1 MRWYRAT
8 SRPEGSGIDE
18 KKSTKPASASILYRR
33 NKSWRHPERRRIA
46 ACLLA
51 FAICFPALSRA
62 QEPEDTPQITPRTS
76 RPTKKK
82 DAGPRALALL
92 QLAANGKATLIPI
105 AIKVD
110 NKFYDATAYKA
121 DPVPMALD
129 SGVVYEAERT
139 GTSIGLFTVNG
150 ALESNAANNPR
161 PWIGTGSWLPAG
173 TEPAKTGL
181 KAEKEP
187 IGIET
192 TDEPPRL
199 TRGTTSA
206 QPNSKSPTGSAPS
219 PGSSSPSNPT
229 GGTQPKTEPPKAEP
243 PKSTP
248 APETKAPEKK
258 EPADTGTSS
267 GEDAYRPRLRRGKPT
282 EPLPGDEEVPGY
294 SDPRKPRS
302 EGSAA
307 AQPKSAAA
315 ASQPAVQLIPAIS
328 DADGPDPRS
337 YAFEW
342 DKGEAENRRK
352 QMLALANQQ
361 ILAYLKNEAQA
372 RIGGPP
378 PASKPAATRRQTA
391 KQPQPI
397 LENVQL
403 RTFDL
408 WSNNQP
414 VLVLSATAHM
424 PPSSGVA
431 PAPDATYSVTLVART
446 DIYSNLHTLYAGV
459 TDQFHLDVTPRLDLI
474 DVVDADGDGR
484 GELLFQETS
493 DAGTGY
499 VIYRA
504 AVDKLWKMFDS
515 LNPE

>member
-1 MRWYRAT
+1 MKWQRANP
-8 SRPEGSGIDE
+8 RAEALGPDE
-18 KKSTKPASASILYRR
+18 KKSTRPASSPILYRGNR
-33 NKSWRHPERRRIA
+33 SWCHARHNCIA
-46 ACLLA
+46 ACLVALV
-51 FAICFPALSRA
+51 ICFSAFSFA
-62 QEPEDTPQITPRTS
+62 QEPEETPQITPRTP
-76 RPTKKK
+76 RPTNKK
-82 DAGPRALALL
+82 DTGPRALGLL
-92 QLAANGKATLIPI
+92 QLSGNGKATLIPI
-105 AIKVD
+105 TIKVD

-139 GTSIGLFTVNG
+139 GTSVGLFTVAG
-150 ALESNAANNPR
+150 ALQSTAVNNPH

-173 TEPAKTGL
+173 AEPAKTGL

-199 TRGTTSA
+199 TRGTSA
-206 QPNSKSPTGSAPS
+206 QPESKPQTSSAPS
-219 PGSSSPSNPT
+219 SPGSASPPNL
-229 GGTQPKTEPPKAEP
+229 PKTEPPKAEPPKSEP

-258 EPADTGTSS
+258 EPTDTGPSG

-294 SDPRKPRS
+294 TDPRKPRPES
-302 EGSAA
+302 SAA
-307 AQPKSAAA
+307 GKKSAGPAS
-315 ASQPAVQLIPAIS
+315 SQPAVQLIPAIS
-328 DADGPDPRS
+328 DAGGPDPRS
-337 YAFEW
+337 YDFEW

-352 QMLALANQQ
+352 QMLALANEQVLTY
-361 ILAYLKNEAQA
+361 IKNEAKA
-372 RIGGPP
+372 RIGGAA
-378 PASKPAATRRQTA
+378 PAAKPATARRRTE
-391 KQPQPI
+391 KQSQPV

-408 WSNNQP
+408 WGNNQP
-414 VLVLSATAHM
+414 VLVLSASAHM
-424 PPSSGVA
+424 PPSPGGGPST
-431 PAPDATYSVTLVART
+431 DTTYSITLVART

-474 DVVDADGDGR
+474 DAVDADGDGR

-493 DAGTGY
+493 DAGSGY

-504 AVDKLWKMFDS
+504 TVDKLWKMFDS